1 MDSVSYVDVFSGA
14 PFKGNALAVFH
25 DADGLSDEQ
34 ITDIARWT
42 NLSET
47 TFLVAPTDPAADYA
61 WTGSFGASEDG
72 APSIGRVP
80 GLPRAFACLGY
91 GGNGTTFSMLAAQM
105 IAADLGGAADP
116 DAALFAFRR

>member
-34 ITDIARWT
+34 MADIARWT

-61 WTGSFGASEDG
+61 VRIWTTGGE
-72 APSIGRVP
+72 
-80 GLPRAFACLGY
+80 LPF
-91 GGNGTTFSMLAAQM
+91 
-105 IAADLGGAADP
+105 
-116 DAALFAFRR
+116 